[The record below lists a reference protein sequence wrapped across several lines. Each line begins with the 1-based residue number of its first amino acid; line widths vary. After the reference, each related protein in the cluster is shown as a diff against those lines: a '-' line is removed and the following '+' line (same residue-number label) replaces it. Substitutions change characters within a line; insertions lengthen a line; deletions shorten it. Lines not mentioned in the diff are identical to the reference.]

1 MDLSELTRSRAA
13 QPLLSADGGE
23 RQRWHGLVSE
33 IGAAIAVPL
42 SAAAERLAAMA
53 SSGRIDRHGLATLQ
67 ADIERARR
75 VGINSQQLVR
85 LASGSVRQAHER
97 VLLGDMLACL
107 LDQRAA
113 GRQAPGIDATL
124 PEFGVTVV
132 ADPGLL
138 FALLDTMLD
147 WALGSAR
154 SRIDL
159 SVDAPAWPAPVQLH
173 CRFAHRP
180 ADAAGGG
187 GNAARDEAQ
196 AAESIHW
203 RLLQQTAWT
212 LGLPLERRI
221 DEAAGSTALTFEFLR
236 PAEDAIEGV
245 SAIEIGS
252 SAGGQGR
259 GGTESLDGKRVLV
272 VSQRREVRIEVR
284 DALRHLGMVVDFVGS
299 VAAAAAF
306 CAQGAP
312 DAVVVESPLCDER
325 FERMKR
331 AAAAAAPRWVCIEL
345 MEDSDAFEMSTDGGA
360 PARVGRRVIA
370 QTLPSALLFEL
381 SKAT

>member
-13 QPLLSADGGE
+13 QPLPHADSGD

-33 IGAAIAVPL
+33 IGAAIAVAL
-42 SAAAERLAAMA
+42 TAAAERLAAMA
-53 SSGRIDRHGLATLQ
+53 SSGRIDRHGLAALQ

-75 VGINSQQLVR
+75 VGIDSQQLVR
-85 LASGSVRQAHER
+85 LASGSVHQAHER
-97 VLLGDMLACL
+97 LLLGDMLARL

-113 GRQAPGIDATL
+113 ERHAPGIDATL
-124 PEFGVTVV
+124 PAFGVTVV
-132 ADPGLL
+132 ADPALL

-147 WALGSAR
+147 WALGAAR

-159 SVDAPAWPAPVQLH
+159 TVDAPAWPAPVQLH
-173 CRFAHRP
+173 CRFVHRP
-180 ADAAGGG
+180 ADAAG
-187 GNAARDEAQ
+187 NAAAVRDEGQ

-212 LGLPLERRI
+212 LGLPLERRV
-221 DEAAGSTALTFEFLR
+221 DEVAGSTALTFEFLR

-252 SAGGQGR
+252 PAGGR
-259 GGTESLDGKRVLV
+259 CREGTESLGGKKVLV
-272 VSQRREVRIEVR
+272 VAQRREVRVEVR
-284 DALRHLGMVVDFVGS
+284 DALRHLGLVLDFVDS

-306 CAQGAP
+306 CAHGAP

-325 FERMKR
+325 FEQMKR
-331 AAAAAAPRWVCIEL
+331 DAAAAAPRWVCIEL
-345 MEDSDAFEMSTDGGA
+345 MEDSDAFEMSTGGGA
-360 PARVGRRVIA
+360 PARVGRRVVA
-370 QTLPSALLFEL
+370 QALPSALLFEL
-381 SKAT
+381 SKAP